1 MWDEDEF
8 IILAVKW
15 NWYFYVFVGNLL
27 KKYEILTFVNS
38 YCIWEEIKREILL
51 TIDKYQ

>member
-15 NWYFYVFVGNLL
+15 NWYFYVFVGL

-38 YCIWEEIKREILL
+38 YCIWEEIKRGILL